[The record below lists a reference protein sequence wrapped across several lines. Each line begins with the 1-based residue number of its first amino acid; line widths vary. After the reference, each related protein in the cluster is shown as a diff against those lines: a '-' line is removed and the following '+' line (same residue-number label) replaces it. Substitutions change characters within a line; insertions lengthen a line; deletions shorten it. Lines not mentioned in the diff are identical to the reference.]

1 MSALSLLAT
10 PFHDRAGRFSRLKT
24 AVAIAVALPAAHIVW
39 LFQSGRFALPIE
51 QAILETGDWALRL
64 LLVTL
69 AVTPLSRI
77 AGWPRLLLV
86 RRILGLSAFFYLALH
101 VWLYVMG
108 QGYDAAKVAHELFA
122 RAFLTVGLVATLGL
136 TALAA
141 TSFDRA
147 VAWLGPRWAALHR
160 SLYVLTGLSLVHYF
174 LLTKVDATEATAML
188 GLFVL
193 LMAWRAVPLAWLRRP
208 AMLAAV
214 AVTSALVTAGL
225 EAVWYAA
232 ATGVDV
238 KAIAMANLAFPAYIR
253 PAWIVLLAGL
263 AAASIP
269 LLSRWRTARRETA
282 PASPQPNA

>member
-1 MSALSLLAT
+1 MTALSLLAT

-24 AVAIAVALPAAHIVW
+24 AAVIAAALPAVHIVW
-39 LFQSGRFALPIE
+39 LFESGRFALPIE

-64 LLVTL
+64 LLATL

-77 AGWPRLLLV
+77 AAWPRLLLV

-108 QGYDAAKVAHELFA
+108 QGYDAATIAHELFA
-122 RAFLTVGLVATLGL
+122 RVFLTVGLAATLGL

-147 VAWLGPRWAALHR
+147 VTWLGSRWAALHR
-160 SLYVLTGLSLVHYF
+160 TIYGLTGLSLLHYF
-174 LLTKVDATEATAML
+174 MLTKVDATEATVLL
-188 GLFVL
+188 GLYVL
-193 LMAWRAVPLAWLRRP
+193 LMAYRAVPPAWLRRP
-208 AMLAAV
+208 FLLAAV
-214 AVTSALVTAGL
+214 ALASALATAGL
-225 EAVWYAA
+225 EAAWYAA
-232 ATGVDV
+232 ATGVNV
-238 KAIAMANLAFPAYIR
+238 RAIAMANLAFPAYVR

-263 AAASIP
+263 AVAAIP
-269 LLSRWRTARRETA
+269 LLNRRRTARREAA

>member
-1 MSALSLLAT
+1 MTAVSLLAT

-24 AVAIAVALPAAHIVW
+24 AVLIAAALPAAHVLW
-39 LFQSGRFALPIE
+39 LFESGRFALPIE
-51 QAILETGDWALRL
+51 QAILETGEWSLRL

-86 RRILGLSAFFYLALH
+86 RRILGLASFFYLALH

-108 QGYDAAKVAHELFA
+108 QGYDATKITHELFA
-122 RAFLTVGLVATLGL
+122 RAFLTVGLAATLGL

-141 TSFDRA
+141 TSFDKA
-147 VAWLGPRWAALHR
+147 VTWLGPNWAALHR
-160 SLYVLTGLSLVHYF
+160 AIYALTGLSLLHYF
-174 LLTKVDATEATAML
+174 LLTKVDATEATVLL

-193 LMAWRAVPLAWLRRP
+193 LMAFRAVPAAWLRRP
-208 AMLAAV
+208 AMLAAA
-214 AVTSALVTAGL
+214 AVLAALATAGL
-225 EAVWYAA
+225 EAAWYAI

-238 KAIAMANLAFPAYIR
+238 KAIAEANLAFPAYIR

-263 AAASIP
+263 AVALVP
-269 LLSRWRTARRETA
+269 MLGRWRSAVRKV
-282 PASPQPNA
+282 SPSAG